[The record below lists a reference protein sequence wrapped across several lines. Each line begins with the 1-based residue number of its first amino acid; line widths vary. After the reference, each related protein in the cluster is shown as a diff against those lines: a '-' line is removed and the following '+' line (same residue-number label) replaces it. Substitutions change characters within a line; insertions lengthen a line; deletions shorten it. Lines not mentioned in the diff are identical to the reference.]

1 MNPEWNTP
9 PNGDFASY
17 VERLTAQSA
26 LPKRQHQEGEHGL
39 DVGMTPHSETYAA
52 GSASGSATASGAS
65 AAAAAAAQ
73 RRISSNGDVPTGSVI
88 SPTGTMVAKVA
99 SAIGFL
105 ALLLMWQAGVPI
117 AVLIA
122 LFAGGLWVAFKL
134 RGLKL
139 PQGAAQWQK
148 MLQDVALKQQQAR
161 RQNQQ
166 QGRNK

>member
-39 DVGMTPHSETYAA
+39 DVGMTPHSEPHGAGAA
-52 GSASGSATASGAS
+52 GSAAAT
-65 AAAAAAAQ
+65 AAAAAQ
-73 RRISSNGDVPTGSVI
+73 RRMSSNADVPAGVGT
-88 SPTGTMVAKVA
+88 SPTGAMVAKIA
-99 SAIGFL
+99 SAVGFF

-117 AVLIA
+117 PLLLA
-122 LFAGGLWVAFKL
+122 LLAGALWIAFKL

-139 PQGAAQWQK
+139 PQNAAQWQK
-148 MLQDVALKQQQAR
+148 MLQDATLKQQQAGK
-161 RQNQQ
+161 QSQQ
-166 QGRNK
+166 QGRSK

>member
-17 VERLTAQSA
+17 VERLTAQAA
-26 LPKRQHQEGEHGL
+26 LPKRQHQDGGPGL
-39 DVGMTPHSETYAA
+39 DVGMTPHSETYGA
-52 GSASGSATASGAS
+52 GTATDSI

-73 RRISSNGDVPTGSVI
+73 RRLSSNGDLPTGAHTRSGAI
-88 SPTGTMVAKVA
+88 GAKVA
-99 SAIGFL
+99 SAVGLF
-105 ALLLMWQAGVPI
+105 ALLLMWQRGVPV

-122 LFAGGLWVAFKL
+122 LLAGGLWIAFKL

-148 MLQDVALKQQQAR
+148 MLQDAAQAQGQGQER
-161 RQNQQ
+161 VQREQ
-166 QGRNK
+166 QGRSK

>member
-39 DVGMTPHSETYAA
+39 DVGMTPQSEIYGTGTA
-52 GSASGSATASGAS
+52 GSASS
-65 AAAAAAAQ
+65 AAAAAAATAAQ
-73 RRISSNGDVPTGSVI
+73 RRLSSNGDVPTGVST
-88 SPTGTMVAKVA
+88 PTGAMVAKVA
-99 SAIGFL
+99 SAIGFF

-122 LFAGGLWVAFKL
+122 LLAGGLWIAFKL

-148 MLQDVALKQQQAR
+148 MLQDAALKQQQAR
-161 RQNQQ
+161 KQNQP
-166 QGRNK
+166 QGRSK

>member
-39 DVGMTPHSETYAA
+39 DVGMTPQSEIYGT
-52 GSASGSATASGAS
+52 GTGTAVSAS
-65 AAAAAAAQ
+65 AAAAAAAATAAQ
-73 RRISSNGDVPTGSVI
+73 RRMSSNADIPA
-88 SPTGTMVAKVA
+88 GTSAAGATAAKVA
-99 SAIGFL
+99 SAVGFL
-105 ALLLMWQAGVPI
+105 ALLLMWQMGVPI
-117 AVLIA
+117 ALLLVL
-122 LFAGGLWVAFKL
+122 LAGGLWMAFKL

-148 MLQDVALKQQQAR
+148 MLQDAAR
-161 RQNQQ
+161 KQNQQ
-166 QGRNK
+166 QGRSK

>member
-26 LPKRQHQEGEHGL
+26 LPRRQHQEGEHGL
-39 DVGMTPHSETYAA
+39 DVGMTPHSEIYGTGTA
-52 GSASGSATASGAS
+52 GSAAAAIAT
-65 AAAAAAAQ
+65 AAAAAQ
-73 RRISSNGDVPTGSVI
+73 RRMSSNGDVPAGSRT
-88 SPTGTMVAKVA
+88 SPTGAMVAKVA
-99 SAIGFL
+99 SAVGFF

-122 LFAGGLWVAFKL
+122 LLAGGLWIAFKL

-148 MLQDVALKQQQAR
+148 MLQDAASKQRQQR
-161 RQNQQ
+161 EQ
-166 QGRNK
+166 QGRSK

>member
-39 DVGMTPHSETYAA
+39 DVGMTPHSEPHGAGAA
-52 GSASGSATASGAS
+52 GSAAAT
-65 AAAAAAAQ
+65 AAAAAQ
-73 RRISSNGDVPTGSVI
+73 RRMSSNADVPAGVGT
-88 SPTGTMVAKVA
+88 SPTGAMVAKIA
-99 SAIGFL
+99 SAVGFF

-117 AVLIA
+117 PSLLA
-122 LFAGGLWVAFKL
+122 LLAGALWIAFKL

-139 PQGAAQWQK
+139 PQNAAQWQK
-148 MLQDVALKQQQAR
+148 MLQDAALKQQQAGK
-161 RQNQQ
+161 QSQQ
-166 QGRNK
+166 QGRSK